1 MSKFLRLVQENQPG
15 DDSGSRYT
23 ISISGP
29 AEFPDIKISG
39 DTYANRIY
47 QEILQIING
56 EDQEGVDELTV
67 NKAIEDEAAMDP
79 NGLAGKAV
87 ERRKEKINRAVKDY
101 EQQTLG
107 L

>member
-1 MSKFLRLVQENQPG
+1 MSKFLELVEESQPV

-39 DTYANRIY
+39 DSYANRIY

-56 EDQEGVDELTV
+56 EDQE
-67 NKAIEDEAAMDP
+67 NIQRNRK
-79 NGLAGKAV
+79 GL
-87 ERRKEKINRAVKDY
+87 
-101 EQQTLG
+101 
-107 L
+107 